1 MTTLNDIQEIS
12 TALKNCKTEKIKILH
27 KFLFDSLGDRS
38 NRKRIREFIGFDF
51 QVESDEF
58 KKKLESVDELFSL
71 NELITICN
79 ILNISFDGSK
89 PEVSK
94 RILSFLCNLEALAEF
109 SRADIDDSDNG
120 EETTNDFEKENKKSD
135 SFEGESSN
143 KRDSSMQCEAQCNMQ
158 CDANKIYDMQFVDKY
173 RSSVAQNTVI
183 NYSDIESAISKFNA
197 ESHENIANWL
207 DHFENISQ
215 LFSLSDLQKFIFAKR
230 SLGGTAALFV
240 RTEPQINS
248 WQKLKQA
255 LIDEFFFE
263 INSAHLHELLSKRKM
278 RDSES
283 APEYF
288 LKMKELCSSGKIE
301 DAALMY
307 YVIKGINDRQE
318 NKTILYGCKNLFEFK
333 EKLKVYEVIKSDY
346 AKSKAVFDKTKAR
359 YDSNPRFNSFDKL
372 KPKQGHDDRFNS
384 KNESANKVKSSG
396 GFERMKYNNFE
407 SRKSKFCFNCGDPTH
422 ISRFCVHK
430 DKGFKCFECGAFG
443 HKASECD
450 KTKSKPEVATLDVK
464 FKPRLD
470 NKVTIEDISVNS
482 LIDTGSQ
489 ATLLRKSV
497 FDKLNICK
505 LYPLNLSLSGFGKCK
520 VNPLGYF
527 KGNIKIDD
535 FKCNADIYVVENNVM
550 SYDVIVGMNVLMQGE
565 TPRRLPFSE
574 KKIVQTQVADWL
586 EQGIVKPCSSEYSSP
601 VVIVR
606 KKDGTLRVCI
616 DYRKLNKVVVKDRF
630 PLPLIEDILDRL
642 QGSRVFSTI
651 DLKNAFFHVDVNKDS
666 RKYTSFVT
674 HEGQY
679 QFLKVPFGLCNSP
692 AVFQRYINTIFR
704 PLINDGIVLPY
715 LDDII
720 ILSSSIEEGIERV
733 ERVLSIASEYGLE
746 INFNK
751 SHFLKKRIEFLG
763 HVVEDGFHKLF
774 VASPEDISETL
785 IAYAS
790 TEFKGIVVLTR
801 VARSKW

>member
-79 ILNISFDGSK
+79 ILIISFDGSK

-94 RILSFLCNLEALAEF
+94 RILSFLCNLEALAET
-109 SRADIDDSDNG
+109 SRADIDESDLD
-120 EETTNDFEKENKKSD
+120 EETANDFEKENKKSD

-173 RSSVAQNTVI
+173 RSSVVQNTVI

-255 LIDEFFFE
+255 LIDEFSFE

-278 RDSES
+278 RDFES

-301 DAALMY
+301 DAALMH

-318 NKTILYGCKNLFEFK
+318 NKTILYGCKNLLEFK

-346 AKSKAVFDKTKAR
+346 AKSKAVFDK
-359 YDSNPRFNSFDKL
+359 N
-372 KPKQGHDDRFNS
+372 QS
-384 KNESANKVKSSG
+384 K
-396 GFERMKYNNFE
+396 
-407 SRKSKFCFNCGDPTH
+407 
-422 ISRFCVHK
+422 I
-430 DKGFKCFECGAFG
+430 
-443 HKASECD
+443 
-450 KTKSKPEVATLDVK
+450 
-464 FKPRLD
+464 
-470 NKVTIEDISVNS
+470 
-482 LIDTGSQ
+482 
-489 ATLLRKSV
+489 
-497 FDKLNICK
+497 
-505 LYPLNLSLSGFGKCK
+505 
-520 VNPLGYF
+520 
-527 KGNIKIDD
+527 
-535 FKCNADIYVVENNVM
+535 
-550 SYDVIVGMNVLMQGE
+550 
-565 TPRRLPFSE
+565 
-574 KKIVQTQVADWL
+574 
-586 EQGIVKPCSSEYSSP
+586 
-601 VVIVR
+601 
-606 KKDGTLRVCI
+606 
-616 DYRKLNKVVVKDRF
+616 
-630 PLPLIEDILDRL
+630 
-642 QGSRVFSTI
+642 
-651 DLKNAFFHVDVNKDS
+651 
-666 RKYTSFVT
+666 
-674 HEGQY
+674 
-679 QFLKVPFGLCNSP
+679 
-692 AVFQRYINTIFR
+692 
-704 PLINDGIVLPY
+704 
-715 LDDII
+715 
-720 ILSSSIEEGIERV
+720 
-733 ERVLSIASEYGLE
+733 
-746 INFNK
+746 
-751 SHFLKKRIEFLG
+751 
-763 HVVEDGFHKLF
+763 
-774 VASPEDISETL
+774 
-785 IAYAS
+785 
-790 TEFKGIVVLTR
+790 
-801 VARSKW
+801 